1 MAVLGK
7 IRALGPVALISVIG
21 LALFAFV
28 FSTGSGTVTDVFKAD
43 EFNQSRVAVVNGL
56 EMDRADFMQKV
67 DNLENQNRGSRSS
80 IQAMNSVWNNELKRL
95 VLQSE
100 YEKIG
105 IQIEREM
112 MRDFLRTNLLAF
124 EDFLDSNG
132 EFDETKLNQFISNL
146 KEISPET
153 MELQGSA
160 VNYQSWNNFEENIGI
175 IGIEEIYYKLIN
187 AGINT
192 TFFEGEEN
200 YFTTND
206 VVDFKYVKIPFSKI
220 SDNDIKVSKSEV
232 KNYINQNKNNFSSD
246 PSRDIIFVRFEEQ
259 PSKLDELE
267 ANTTII
273 ELINDRDEYDLSS
286 QKNIT
291 YTGFKNTNNNEEFLN
306 TNSDIK
312 FYDSFVFKSSFS
324 NSTANEIYSLKRGE
338 IYGPYIE
345 DGFIKATKLIESKFI
360 SDSAKVRHIL
370 IPYLGSFRSGP
381 NISKTKDEA
390 KKTAD
395 SILRVLKGNRG
406 KFKSL
411 LSFSSDEVSNENE
424 GIIEFAYIDGFATEF
439 RNFSFEKRVGS
450 IDVVETDFGF
460 HIIEILSQGKKQKA
474 VKVGNLA
481 IKIEPTERTRDSI
494 YNIASKFEIAV
505 DEDNFRDYS
514 KENNIKVNPANNIGK
529 LDENIPA
536 LGQQRSIVRW
546 VYDEKTKIGDIK
558 RFTLK
563 NGGYVI
569 AMLTSINDNG
579 MMSYEKSSITALP
592 KVKNQKKADKIIE
605 SIKVYNLDEIAS
617 QNNVDIQTALSVNL
631 SNPVISGVGNEPS
644 VVGYA
649 MGINKDVTSSA
660 IIGNSGVFYIYV
672 TDRRKASPLE
682 NYQNMVNLI
691 NSTRSSNVRSK
702 TYDALKDKAEI
713 EDFRSTFYYCVIPF
727 VFKKTE
733 VIVFRCYKNK
743 ITTPS
748 TKTFYSTFSIRRKN
762 RLLYRFL

>member
-267 ANTTII
+267 VNTTII

-713 EDFRSTFYYCVIPF
+713 EDFRSTFY
-727 VFKKTE
+727 
-733 VIVFRCYKNK
+733 
-743 ITTPS
+743 
-748 TKTFYSTFSIRRKN
+748 
-762 RLLYRFL
+762 

>member
-28 FSTGSGTVTDVFKAD
+28 FSTGSGSVTDVFKAD
-43 EFNQSRVAVVNGL
+43 EFNQSRVAVVNGI
-56 EMDRADFMQKV
+56 EMDRTDFMQKV
-67 DNLENQNRGSRSS
+67 DNVEQQNRGSRSS
-80 IQAMNSVWNNELKRL
+80 IQAMNSVWNSELKKL

-112 MRDFLRTNLLAF
+112 MRDFLKTNLLAF
-124 EDFLDSNG
+124 EDFQDENG
-132 EFDETKLNQFISNL
+132 KFDEIKLNQFILNL

-153 MELQGSA
+153 IELQGSL
-160 VNYQSWNNFEENIGI
+160 VNYQSWNNFEENIGSL
-175 IGIEEIYYKLIN
+175 GIEEIYYRLID

-192 TFFEGEEN
+192 PLFEGEEDYYN
-200 YFTTND
+200 SNN
-206 VVDFKYVKIPFSKI
+206 VVDFKYVKIPFGTV
-220 SDNDIKVSKSEV
+220 SDNDIKVSKSDV
-232 KNYINQNKNNFSSD
+232 SSYINENKNNFSTD
-246 PSRDIIFVRFEEQ
+246 PSRDLIFVRFEEE
-259 PSKLDELE
+259 PSGLDKLESKKSV
-267 ANTTII
+267 I
-273 ELINDRDEYDLSS
+273 ELLEDREEFDLES
-286 QKNIT
+286 QTNIT
-291 YTGFKNTNNNEEFLN
+291 YSGFKNTKNNEEFLN
-306 TNSDIK
+306 VNSAIK

-324 NSTANEIYSLKRGE
+324 KLTADKIYDLKIGE
-338 IYGPYIE
+338 VYGPYNE
-345 DGFIKATKLIESKFI
+345 NGFVKATKLIDSKFI
-360 SDSAKVRHIL
+360 ADSVKVRHIL

-381 NISKTKDEA
+381 EVFKSKEEA

-395 SILRVLKGNRG
+395 SILRVLNRNRS
-406 KFKSL
+406 KFNSL
-411 LSFSSDEVSNENE
+411 LSLSSDEVSNENE
-424 GIIEFAYIDGFATEF
+424 GVIDFAYIDGFAPEF
-439 RNFSFEKRVGS
+439 RDFSFEKRVGA

-481 IKIEPTERTRDSI
+481 IKVEPSERTKDSI
-494 YNIASKFEIAV
+494 YNITSKFEIAV
-505 DEDNFRDYS
+505 NKDNFRDYA
-514 KENNIKVNPANNIGK
+514 KENDTKVNPVNNIGE
-529 LDENIPA
+529 LDENIPM

-546 VYDEKTKIGDIK
+546 AYEKNTDVGDIK
-558 RFTLK
+558 RFNLQ

-569 AMLTSINDNG
+569 AMLTAINDNG

-592 KVKNQKKADKIIE
+592 KVKNQKKAEKIIS
-605 SIKVYNLDEIAS
+605 SIKSSNLDEIAS
-617 QNNVDIQTALSVNL
+617 LNNVDVQTALSVNIN
-631 SNPVISGVGNEPS
+631 NPVISGVGNEPS

-672 TDRRKASPLE
+672 TDRRKASSLE

-713 EDFRSTFYYCVIPF
+713 EDFRSTFY
-727 VFKKTE
+727 
-733 VIVFRCYKNK
+733 
-743 ITTPS
+743 
-748 TKTFYSTFSIRRKN
+748 
-762 RLLYRFL
+762 